1 MGSRAIAISTLVLR
15 IFTLLALVACVVLF
29 ITNTFRDAVFDDGS
43 KVTFKDL
50 TTYRFVLS
58 TAVIG
63 ATYTLLQLPFALY
76 YALTEKRLIKVDIL
90 RELDLYGD
98 KIIAFLLASGVGAGF
113 AVSVEIKSLLN
124 DLFDAFAIAGFQD
137 TEDSKALYDKFL
149 NKGIIATSA
158 LAFGFVCMA
167 LVSVL
172 SSVNRSKTATKG
184 FFG

>member
-1 MGSRAIAISTLVLR
+1 
-15 IFTLLALVACVVLF
+15 
-29 ITNTFRDAVFDDGS
+29 
-43 KVTFKDL
+43 
-50 TTYRFVLS
+50 
-58 TAVIG
+58 
-63 ATYTLLQLPFALY
+63 
-76 YALTEKRLIKVDIL
+76 
-90 RELDLYGD
+90 
-98 KIIAFLLASGVGAGF
+98 
-113 AVSVEIKSLLN
+113 LN

-172 SSVNRSKTATKG
+172 SSVNRTKTTKG